1 MTLAIPDGVLVK
13 LNEDTKKAEEMSDV
27 FEMADYY
34 HKIVLKDM
42 AELRQYADQAEAMIP
57 EKYLSYPTYEQML
70 FSLR

>member
-1 MTLAIPDGVLVK
+1 
-13 LNEDTKKAEEMSDV
+13 MSDV

-42 AELRQYADQAEAMIP
+42 DELRQYADQAEAMIP